1 MKITENEAWGVILAF
16 VKRSQRAVPCTA
28 GKAWAVNQTSESLT
42 VYSGGN
48 PETAIELAAVDLQGT
63 VTVDDSLTEPVAA
76 LFRLYLPL
84 CLPQGPFTVG
94 HLGQSLDGRIATE
107 SGASHY
113 VTGPADILHNHR
125 MRALFD
131 AIIVGAGTAMHDDP
145 QLTVREC
152 EGSNPI
158 RVVIDAERRL
168 PVDLG
173 LFRDD
178 ATPTL
183 LLCASDRV
191 NGSKYHG
198 TAEIVPVA
206 RDSESLSPL
215 AIRAALAK
223 RGLHRLFIEG
233 GGVTVSRFLKA
244 GCLDRLQVTISPLI
258 IGSGRPA
265 IVLPTVTSLAEGLR
279 PETRRFDLGEDV
291 MFECRF
297 HG

>member
-1 MKITENEAWGVILAF
+1 MAF
-16 VKRSQRAVPCTA
+16 VRRSHRAVTCAASKQWT
-28 GKAWAVNQTSESLT
+28 VNQTSESLT
-42 VYSGGN
+42 VSSGGN
-48 PETAIELAAVDLQGT
+48 PEAAKQLAAVDLHGT
-63 VTVDDSLTEPVAA
+63 VTTDDSLPESVAA
-76 LFRLYLPL
+76 MFRLYLPL

-131 AIIVGAGTAMHDDP
+131 AIIVGAGTAVHDDP

-152 EGSNPI
+152 EGENPI

-173 LFRDD
+173 LFQDD

-183 LLCASDRV
+183 LLCAADRV
-191 NGSKYHG
+191 NGNMRHG
-198 TAEIVPVA
+198 TAEIVAIA
-206 RDSESLSPL
+206 RDSESLSPH
-215 AIRAALAK
+215 AIRAALAE
-223 RGLHRLFIEG
+223 RGMQRLYIEG

-244 GCLDRLQVTISPLI
+244 GCLDRLQVTVSPLI

-265 IVLPTVTSLAEGLR
+265 IVLPEVTSLAEGLR
-279 PETRRFDLGEDV
+279 PVTRRFDLGEDV

>member
-1 MKITENEAWGVILAF
+1 MR
-16 VKRSQRAVPCTA
+16 RSHRAIPCAASQKWTI
-28 GKAWAVNQTSESLT
+28 NQTSESLS

-48 PETAIELAAVDLQGT
+48 PENATQLAAVDLNGS
-63 VTVDDSLTEPVAA
+63 VTTDSDLGESVAEI
-76 LFRLYLPL
+76 FRLYLPL
-84 CLPQGPFTVG
+84 CLPQGRFTVG

-107 SGASHY
+107 NGASHY

-152 EGSNPI
+152 EGNNPV
-158 RVVIDAERRL
+158 RVVIDTERRL
-168 PVDLG
+168 PVELG

-183 LLCASDRV
+183 LLCAPDRT
-191 NGSKYHG
+191 NGYTRHG
-198 TAEIVPVA
+198 TAEIVA
-206 RDSESLSPL
+206 IERDSESLAPHAIIATL
-215 AIRAALAK
+215 AA
-223 RGLHRLFIEG
+223 RGLNRLYIEG

-265 IVLPTVTSLAEGLR
+265 IVLPEVTSLAEGLR
-279 PETRRFDLGEDV
+279 PVTRRFDLGEDV
-291 MFECRF
+291 MFECCF
-297 HG
+297 NG